1 MTWVRSRTGGRR
13 LGVKR
18 GLDHVAKKGG
28 KAGFPRKEIQPCEHL
43 EKETGTSFDKV
54 LTDMNR
60 IILQFNQRK

>member
-1 MTWVRSRTGGRR
+1 MIQARSRTGGRC
-13 LGVKR
+13 LGVKQ

-28 KAGFPRKEIQPCEHL
+28 KVGFPRKGIQPYGRP
-43 EKETGTSFDKV
+43 EKETGTLLDEV